1 MAAIKKDPIVAIS
14 EFVKKEICFE
24 LPYEMSNQSVK
35 ICYINIM
42 MDGI

>member
-1 MAAIKKDPIVAIS
+1 MAAIKKDTIVAIS
-14 EFVKKEICFE
+14 ECEKETCFE
-24 LPYEMSNQSVK
+24 LPYKMIGQSVK